1 MEPLD
6 KIKEYK
12 ETVCNQIRWK
22 KAHVFI
28 SEEIENHIIDQR
40 DAYISEGDDETTATN
55 KAIIQMGDPVT
66 VGTQLDRTHKPK
78 PQWSMIFLTTLLL
91 LIGLLIRMFIINDSD
106 YPLNLPKQLFSSILG
121 LGIMLVVYYADF
133 TLIGKYPKTIY
144 FIVLMTS
151 IIILFTSSEVNGRP
165 YFHAGFLSVS
175 YTYLTL
181 IFPITY
187 VAIIYVTRGKG
198 YIGLILS
205 GMAFLPLAFLARVA
219 SAFSGFLLL
228 TISGLVL
235 ISIAIHKDWFHINKK
250 IGYGIVFIP
259 TAICFLFTLLTMREY
274 SFERLKLASGNGYMG
289 QLTMELL
296 KNARMFGR
304 GAMPE
309 QYSMYTFPSP
319 NIDADYLL
327 TYLIFNVG
335 WIAFYIIIAIL
346 SIFIIKG
353 FMMCMRQKSILG
365 LLVSLA
371 VIMTFSYEVLGYI
384 LFNLGIQLVAP
395 ISLPLISYGNV
406 ATIINLALIGLM
418 LSVFRSGEIVTD
430 KKVRMYLK
438 GQFITWNN
446 GRLTIDFNKLLIS
459 FTKTIK

>member
-1 MEPLD
+1 MEVLVMEPLNE
-6 KIKEYK
+6 IKEYQ

-22 KAHVFI
+22 RAHVLI

-40 DAYISEGDDETTATN
+40 DAYISDGDVETTATN

-66 VGTQLDRTHKPK
+66 VGTQLDRTHRPK
-78 PQWSMIFLTTLLL
+78 AQWSMIFLTMLLL

-106 YPLNLPKQLFSSILG
+106 YPWNLPKQLFSTILG
-121 LGIMLVVYYADF
+121 LGVMLVVYYADF
-133 TLIGKYPKTIY
+133 SLIGKYPKTIY
-144 FIVLMTS
+144 FIVLMAS
-151 IIILFTSSEVNGRP
+151 IIILFTSSEVNGKP
-165 YFHAGFLSVS
+165 YFHAGFLSFS

-181 IFPITY
+181 FFPLTY

-198 YIGLILS
+198 YIGIIQS
-205 GMAFLPLAFLARVA
+205 GIAFLPLACLARVA

-235 ISIAIHKDWFHINKK
+235 ISIAIHKNWFRINKK

-274 SFERLKLASGNGYMG
+274 SYEHLKLASGNGYMG
-289 QLTMELL
+289 QLTKELL
-296 KNARMFGR
+296 KNARLFGR
-304 GAMPE
+304 GTMPE

-335 WIAFYIIIAIL
+335 WIALYIIIAIL
-346 SIFIIKG
+346 IIFIIKG
-353 FMMCMRQKSILG
+353 FMMCMKQKSILG

-371 VIMTFSYEVLGYI
+371 VMMTFSYETIGYI
-384 LFNLGIQLVAP
+384 LFNLGIQLIAP
-395 ISLPLISYGNV
+395 ISLPLISYGNI
-406 ATIINLALIGLM
+406 ATIINLALIGVM
-418 LSVFRSGEIVTD
+418 LSVFRSGDIVSD
-430 KKVRMYLK
+430 EKVRIYSN
-438 GQFITWNN
+438 GRFITWND
-446 GRLTIDFNKLLIS
+446 GRLIIDFNK
-459 FTKTIK
+459 